1 MYRDCCSSSSSFM
14 FASKAATALWILSF
28 VLLLAVALQEARA
41 SSDQSG
47 GEEVDREQYRNNKID
62 DRKQQQLKETTA
74 AAAADRV
81 WELPGA
87 PANVN
92 FAQYA
97 GYVTVRAGSELFY
110 FFVES
115 PQDAASKPL
124 ILWLNGGQNLQR
136 ARARG
141 LSRCFVC
148 ICRVASYAESK
159 QFTTDHRRRS
169 TMLHG

>member
-1 MYRDCCSSSSSFM
+1 MYRDCCSSSSSSSFM

-28 VLLLAVALQEARA
+28 VLLLLAVALQEAHA
-41 SSDQSG
+41 SSEQSG

-62 DRKQQQLKETTA
+62 DRKQQQLEQTTA

-136 ARARG
+136 ARARPV
-141 LSRCFVC
+141 SMFCM
-148 ICRVASYAESK
+148 Y
-159 QFTTDHRRRS
+159 
-169 TMLHG
+169 M

>member
-1 MYRDCCSSSSSFM
+1 MYRDCCSSSSSSSFM
-14 FASKAATALWILSF
+14 FTSKAATALWILSF

-62 DRKQQQLKETTA
+62 DRKQQQQLEQTTA

-92 FAQYA
+92 FTQYA

-136 ARARG
+136 ARARPV
-141 LSRCFVC
+141 SMFCM
-148 ICRVASYAESK
+148 
-159 QFTTDHRRRS
+159 H
-169 TMLHG
+169 M

>member
-1 MYRDCCSSSSSFM
+1 MYRDCCCSSSSFM
-14 FASKAATALWILSF
+14 FVSKAATALWILSF

-47 GEEVDREQYRNNKID
+47 GEEVDREQYHNNKID
-62 DRKQQQLKETTA
+62 DRKQQQQQLGQTTA

-92 FAQYA
+92 FTQYA

-136 ARARG
+136 ARAAC
-141 LSRCFVC
+141 LDVLY
-148 ICRVASYAESK
+148 VYVE
-159 QFTTDHRRRS
+159 
-169 TMLHG
+169 

>member
-1 MYRDCCSSSSSFM
+1 M

-62 DRKQQQLKETTA
+62 DRKQQQEQQLEQTTA

-92 FAQYA
+92 FTQYA
-97 GYVTVRAGSELFY
+97 GYVTVRPGSELFY

-136 ARARG
+136 SRARG
-141 LSRCFVC
+141 LSRCFGC

-169 TMLHG
+169 KMLHV

>member
-1 MYRDCCSSSSSFM
+1 M

-41 SSDQSG
+41 SPDQSG
-47 GEEVDREQYRNNKID
+47 GEEVDREQYRNNRID
-62 DRKQQQLKETTA
+62 DRKQQQLEQTTA

-92 FAQYA
+92 FTQYA

-136 ARARG
+136 ARAAC
-141 LSRCFVC
+141 LDVLYLY
-148 ICRVASYAESK
+148 VE
-159 QFTTDHRRRS
+159 
-169 TMLHG
+169 